1 MMEMEKAVNRVWH
14 ILSGPPLLSCCLSAE
29 HVSPADCMD
38 DLREGGGSDI
48 QTAASVYVQAHVS

>member
-38 DLREGGGSDI
+38 DLGEVGGVGWGSSDL
-48 QTAASVYVQAHVS
+48 H